1 MLAEKIKD
9 RIRLLE
15 IVDSF
20 GETGASFERI
30 GKEWWRS
37 TKGGNLDLRTFHRYR
52 RDIEEI
58 FGVKIECR
66 RAGSSSTYYISNK
79 GDAASTGD
87 RLRLTC
93 INAFLMGN
101 MLTDDR
107 FPKDRVFISASYNNE
122 YARVVARAIS
132 LNRVIFVKHK
142 HLYQKYAAV
151 KDENMLCPVEI
162 RPEILE
168 FEFIPYALSYNSC
181 WYMFGK
187 RPGEDELLVYSLQN
201 SAEIRMLD
209 ETAEPPE
216 DFRLG
221 EITSDFRKHFPVS
234 DDLTDRDDRLQYLL
248 AGNQSMYRIF

>member
-52 RDIEEI
+52 RDIEDI
-58 FGVKIECR
+58 FGAIIECR

-79 GDAASTGD
+79 GACPDD

-132 LNRVIFVKHK
+132 LNRVIFVKHN
-142 HLYQKYAAV
+142 HLYQKYVAV
-151 KDENMLCPVEI
+151 KDENMLFPVEI
-162 RPEILE
+162 RPEALE

-187 RPGEDELLVYSLQN
+187 RLDEDELLVYSLQN
-201 SAEIRMLD
+201 SAEIRVLD
-209 ETAEPPE
+209 EIADPPE

-221 EITSDFRKHFPVS
+221 EITSDFRKHFHMS
-234 DDLTDRDDRLQYLL
+234 DDLNDRDDRLQYLL
-248 AGNQSMYRIF
+248 SGNQSMYKIF

>member
-37 TKGGNLDLRTFHRYR
+37 TKGGDLDLRTFHRYR
-52 RDIEEI
+52 RDIEDI
-58 FGVKIECR
+58 FGVIIECR

-79 GDAASTGD
+79 GACPDD

-142 HLYQKYAAV
+142 HLYQKFVPV
-151 KDENMLCPVEI
+151 KGENMLYPVEI
-162 RPEILE
+162 RPEVLE
-168 FEFIPYALSYNSC
+168 FEFIPYALSYNAR

-187 RPGEDELLVYSLQN
+187 RPGENELLVYSLQN

-209 ETAEPPE
+209 EIADPPE

-221 EITSDFRKHFPVS
+221 EITSDFRKHFHMS

-248 AGNQSMYRIF
+248 ASNQSMYKIF

>member
-20 GETGASFERI
+20 GESGASFGRI
-30 GKEWWRS
+30 RKEWWGS
-37 TKGGNLDLRTFHRYR
+37 TKGGDLDLRTFHRYR

-58 FGVKIECR
+58 FGVRIECR
-66 RAGSSSTYYISNK
+66 CAGSSSTYYISNK
-79 GDAASTGD
+79 GNAASTDD

-132 LNRVIFVKHK
+132 LNRIISVKHK
-142 HLYQKYAAV
+142 HLYQKFSAV
-151 KDENMLCPVEI
+151 KGENMLCPEEI
-162 RPEILE
+162 RPEVLE

-201 SAEIRMLD
+201 SAEIRVLD
-209 ETAEPPE
+209 ETADPPE

-221 EITSDFRKHFPVS
+221 EITSDFRKHFPMS
-234 DDLTDRDDRLQYLL
+234 EDMNDRDDRLQYLL
-248 AGNQSMYRIF
+248 SGNQSMYKIF

>member
-20 GETGASFERI
+20 GESGASFERI
-30 GKEWWRS
+30 KKEWWGS
-37 TKGGNLDLRTFHRYR
+37 TKGGDLDLRTFHRYR

-58 FGVKIECR
+58 FGVRIECR
-66 RAGSSSTYYISNK
+66 RAGSSSKYYISNK
-79 GDAASTGD
+79 GACPDD
-87 RLRLTC
+87 WLRLTC

-107 FPKDRVFISASYNNE
+107 FPKGRVFISASYNNE

-132 LNRVIFVKHK
+132 LNRVISVRHK
-142 HLYQKYAAV
+142 HLYQKYAPV
-151 KDENMLCPVEI
+151 KDENMLYPVEI
-162 RPEILE
+162 RPEVLE
-168 FEFIPYALSYNSC
+168 FEFIPYALSYNSF

-187 RPGEDELLVYSLQN
+187 RQGEDELLVYSLQN
-201 SAEIRMLD
+201 AAGIRVLD

-248 AGNQSMYRIF
+248 SGKQSMYKIF

>member
-1 MLAEKIKD
+1 MLAEKTKD

-20 GETGASFERI
+20 GGRGASFERI
-30 GKEWWRS
+30 KKEWWGS
-37 TKGGNLDLRTFHRYR
+37 TKGGELDLRTFHRYR

-79 GDAASTGD
+79 GACPDD

-132 LNRVIFVKHK
+132 LNRVISVRHK
-142 HLYQKYAAV
+142 HLYQKYAPV
-151 KDENMLCPVEI
+151 KDENMLYPVEI
-162 RPEILE
+162 KPEILE
-168 FEFIPYALSYNSC
+168 FEFIPYALSYNAC

-187 RPGEDELLVYSLQN
+187 MPGEDELLVYSLQN
-201 SAEIRMLD
+201 SAGIRVLD
-209 ETAEPPE
+209 ETAEQPE

-221 EITSDFRKHFPVS
+221 EITSDFRKHFPIS

-248 AGNQSMYRIF
+248 SGNQSVYKIF

>member
-37 TKGGNLDLRTFHRYR
+37 TKGGDLDLRTFHRYR

-58 FGVKIECR
+58 FGVRIECR

-79 GDAASTGD
+79 GACPDD

-132 LNRVIFVKHK
+132 LNRVIFVRHK
-142 HLYQKYAAV
+142 HLYQKFVTIKEDNIQY
-151 KDENMLCPVEI
+151 PVEV

-168 FEFIPYALSYNSC
+168 FEFIPFALSYNSC
-181 WYMFGK
+181 WYMFGM
-187 RPGEDELLVYSLQN
+187 RPGEGELLVYSLQN
-201 SAEIRMLD
+201 SAEIRVLD
-209 ETAEPPE
+209 VTVDPPE
-216 DFRLG
+216 DFRLD
-221 EITSDFRKHFPVS
+221 EITSDFRNRFPVS
-234 DDLTDRDDRLQYLL
+234 DDYNDRDDRLQYLL
-248 AGNQSMYRIF
+248 SSNQSMYKIF